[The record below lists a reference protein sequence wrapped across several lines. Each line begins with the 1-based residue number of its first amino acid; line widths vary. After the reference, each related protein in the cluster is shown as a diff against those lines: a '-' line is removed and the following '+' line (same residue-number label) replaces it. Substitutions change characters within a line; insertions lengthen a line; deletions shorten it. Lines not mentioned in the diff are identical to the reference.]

1 MCTGRAAGITA
12 GSALR
17 PAPGGEAVVIER
29 RSADGRRRLPGP
41 ARVSAAV
48 RRSREALGQLLAP
61 RDRLSWLN
69 EASTRIGTTLD
80 LERTSQELADFCVPD
95 LADAAA
101 VDLLDCILRG
111 EDAPC
116 WRKGEL
122 PVTRAIAVS
131 EMPGLN
137 LEPDPVGDLSFHRSA
152 SLPSRCL
159 IERKP
164 VLVTRIGAREHDV
177 IAPTRNGADAMRRAG
192 VHSYMAVPL
201 IARGVLLGIA
211 DFIRVGGR
219 PGFNRTDVAL
229 AVELASKA
237 AVYVDNARLYGRER
251 QAVVSLQRSLLPRG
265 TPTTPGLAVD
275 TCYAPAADPGGVG
288 GDWFDVVGLPGGRTA
303 LVVGD
308 VMSHGLAAAATMGR
322 LRAVART
329 LMALDIA
336 PERVL
341 ARMDLAARDLE
352 EDQVATCLVAVH
364 DPMHGSYTL
373 AAAGQPPPLVVDAA
387 GQARYVELP
396 VGAPLGSGVIPYD
409 AVEVKAAEGDRLVLY
424 TDGLMKS
431 RSGDVDTALARLR
444 TAAAGLDGT
453 GLDGAG
459 LNADA
464 LVDAVS
470 AGGQRFDEAV
480 AIVSAAHPGA
490 GDVLLEQWGLPSD
503 GSAAARA
510 RRLVREQL
518 ARWGLEEL
526 SETTELVVSELVG
539 NALRY
544 GGGPGTLRMLR
555 HGRLVVEVSDTGPD
569 LPQIQHVSLSDEG
582 GRGLQLVN
590 LLCRRWGSCRTPTG
604 KIVWAEQDI
613 AGLVGAA
620 HPADPALP
628 HGAG

>member
-1 MCTGRAAGITA
+1 M
-12 GSALR
+12 
-17 PAPGGEAVVIER
+17 VIER
-29 RSADGRRRLPGP
+29 RQAGRHRFLASPTR
-41 ARVSAAV
+41 ATAAV
-48 RRSREALGQLLAP
+48 RRTREALHHVLAH
-61 RDRLSWLN
+61 RSRLTWLN

-95 LADAAA
+95 LADGAA
-101 VDLLDCILRG
+101 VDVLDCILRG

-116 WRKGEL
+116 WREDEL

-137 LEPDPVGDLSFHRSA
+137 LEPDPVGDLSFRRAA
-152 SLPSRCL
+152 SIPARCL
-159 IERKP
+159 TDRVP
-164 VLVTRIGAREHDV
+164 VLVSRIRPHDYAR
-177 IAPTRNGADAMRRAG
+177 IAPTRNAALAMRRAG
-192 VHSYMAVPL
+192 VHTYLAVPL
-201 IARGVLLGIA
+201 IARGVLLGMA
-211 DFIRVGGR
+211 DFIRVAGR
-219 PGFNRTDVAL
+219 PGFSRTDVAL

-265 TPTTPGLAVD
+265 TPPTPGLSVN
-275 TCYAPAADPGGVG
+275 TCYAPAADPSGVG

-329 LMALDIA
+329 LMNLDIA

-364 DPMHGSYTL
+364 DPLHGSYTV
-373 AAAGQPPPLVVDAA
+373 AAAGHPPPLVVDAG

-424 TDGLMKS
+424 TDGLVKN
-431 RSGDVDTALARLR
+431 RADDVDTALARLR
-444 TAAAGLDGT
+444 TAAARLSGT
-453 GLDGAG
+453 GLRAET
-459 LNADA
+459 
-464 LVDAVS
+464 LVEAAS

-480 AIVSAAHPGA
+480 AIVSAAHPGSGGA
-490 GDVLLEQWGLPSD
+490 LLERWALPGD
-503 GSAAARA
+503 GSAASLA
-510 RRLVREQL
+510 RRTVREQL
-518 ARWGLEEL
+518 ARWRLEEL
-526 SETTELVVSELVG
+526 ADTTELVVSELVG

-555 HGRLVVEVSDTGPD
+555 HHRLVVEVSDTGPD

-613 AGLVGAA
+613 PDG
-620 HPADPALP
+620 ALP
-628 HGAG
+628 PDGTDPTPPPLTE